1 MESSVG
7 MEIENFSFSMQPNEH
22 KDKDKK
28 PTEEK
33 KEDKK

>member
-1 MESSVG
+1 MEASVG
-7 MEIENFSFSMQPNEH
+7 MEMENFSFSMQPNEH
-22 KDKDKK
+22 KDKK